1 MEPIK
6 KKRILQDNA
15 LINSFSIEKLD
26 QYVAQGDIS
35 IEEFKQYNLELSK
48 VKELERLDD
57 LRKGIVREP
66 EPAAAKV
73 AQEAP
78 AQPEASSIEDQ
89 ISDFFN
95 SLGGQL
101 SSNPVPAKVAQESFA
116 PPASS
121 SVTPPSD
128 TKLELIEKVKRG
140 EVGIDQIKKELNN
153 NLYTYSDLEAAG
165 VPKRIIHA
173 MQYYF
178 QLRPIRSFAIE
189 DLPPMDKGRTD
200 LFFVGI
206 AGSGKSVMLAGLL
219 QYANKK
225 GIMIPITKKGISTPP
240 S

>member
-15 LINSFSIEKLD
+15 LINSFPIEKLD

-48 VKELERLDD
+48 VKELERLDV

-66 EPAAAKV
+66 EPAAVKV
-73 AQEAP
+73 AQEAS
-78 AQPEASSIEDQ
+78 AQPAASSIEDQ

-101 SSNPVPAKVAQESFA
+101 SPNPVPTKVAQEPFV
-116 PPASS
+116 PPTSS
-121 SVTPPSD
+121 SVTPPSN
-128 TKLELIEKVKRG
+128 TKKELIDKVIRE

-153 NLYTYSDLEAAG
+153 NLYTYSDLESAG

-206 AGSGKSVMLAGLL
+206 AGSGK
-219 QYANKK
+219 
-225 GIMIPITKKGISTPP
+225 GISTPP

>member
-6 KKRILQDNA
+6 KKRMLQDNA

-66 EPAAAKV
+66 EPAAVKV

-78 AQPEASSIEDQ
+78 AQPVASSIEDQ

-101 SSNPVPAKVAQESFA
+101 SPNPVPTKVAQEPFV
-116 PPASS
+116 PP
-121 SVTPPSD
+121 T
-128 TKLELIEKVKRG
+128 
-140 EVGIDQIKKELNN
+140 
-153 NLYTYSDLEAAG
+153 
-165 VPKRIIHA
+165 
-173 MQYYF
+173 
-178 QLRPIRSFAIE
+178 
-189 DLPPMDKGRTD
+189 
-200 LFFVGI
+200 
-206 AGSGKSVMLAGLL
+206 
-219 QYANKK
+219 
-225 GIMIPITKKGISTPP
+225 
-240 S
+240 